1 MYQLTNDES
10 KQESN
15 LQVSQDTLKQA
26 DDMPAFGIWA
36 QAIPIICF
44 ISHRQIRYI
53 TRWYTICIFTQLSKQ
68 RLKNVESMLIQ
79 EKDITSY
86 KLLLIEQDRRVLVS

>member
-1 MYQLTNDES
+1 MYQLTNDEARNG
-10 KQESN
+10 N
-15 LQVSQDTLKQA
+15 LQVSQNTLEQA

-53 TRWYTICIFTQLSKQ
+53 TRWYKICIFTQLSKQ

-86 KLLLIEQDRRVLVS
+86 KLLCIKQDRRVLIS